1 MASEA
6 ATTGE
11 PAPPALPTLRGARW
25 ALMFGN
31 FVIGCGVMVVAGSLN
46 DLTRSLDV
54 SVALGGQLIAIA
66 AVVMC
71 IGAPLLAAAIGGWD
85 RRRLLTF
92 SLVWYAV
99 GHLVSAVMPS
109 YAVLTPVRAL
119 TMLAAAVF
127 TPQAAAAMGW
137 LAPPAER
144 GRAITFIFL
153 GWSVASVFGMPLHSY
168 IGESFGWRWAF
179 GLVAVLGVAGAA
191 WVWAVMPDGVR
202 PPAMSLR
209 AWREVLTHP
218 ALMAIVAVTALSGA
232 GQFTVFTYFAPYYK
246 QALGAGATE
255 ISLLFAWFGAFG
267 VLGNVLL
274 SRHVDRVGAA
284 RAVAAMLAFIAFSLL
299 VWPLGVGYVS
309 MALLLVPWALGLFSS
324 NSAQQARLGQAAPAL
339 APALMALNTSAIYLG
354 QAVGA
359 AGGGAIVAAHGL
371 AGASGRDLYVGLNWV
386 GLAWVVGALALSLWA
401 ERRLRRGGDAQV
413 GFSKNT

>member
-6 ATTGE
+6 AD
-11 PAPPALPTLRGARW
+11 AAAPALPTLRGARW

-92 SLVWYAV
+92 SLVWYAL
-99 GHLVSAVMPS
+99 GHLLSAVMPS

-246 QALGAGATE
+246 QVLGAGATE

-299 VWPLGVGYVS
+299 IWPLGVGYLS

-354 QAVGA
+354 QAIGA
-359 AGGGAIVAAHGL
+359 AGGGAVVAAHGL
-371 AGASGRDLYVGLNWV
+371 AGASGRDLYVGLNWI

-401 ERRLRRGGDAQV
+401 ERRLRRGDAAQD